1 MSYNDQPAVTE
12 LTPEE
17 LKTYLELQA
26 KVGWQRTGTAV
37 FESFFGILPMV
48 PFECAVVRDIDGEPH
63 VLLWH
68 RDDEHYTGWH
78 MPGKYLL
85 RGETDEEGVRR
96 VLKNEADLEL
106 TSFEFIRHFNTRPE
120 SGDVPQHQQAL
131 FWLCMAEGDPTVGT
145 FFPLTKLPED
155 ILGHHRR
162 YVDHLRAYIM
172 RVNLLRSGG
181 VSDHQ
186 FKAPEWKWL
195 VVAAWQESETN
206 PGRPASRFIENS
218 LDAALARKEKYT
230 SDINSGVCIYNDL
243 GRMIC

>member
-12 LTPEE
+12 LTSEE
-17 LKTYLELQA
+17 LQTYLALQK
-26 KVGWQRTGTAV
+26 KVGWQRTGTEV

-48 PFECAVVRDIDGEPH
+48 PFECAVVRYIDGEPC

-131 FWLCMAEGDPTVGT
+131 FWLCRAEGEPTVGR

-162 YVDHLRAYIM
+162 YVDHLRAYLM
-172 RVNLLRSGG
+172 RDERLK
-181 VSDHQ
+181 SDHFFRDHD
-186 FKAPEWKWL
+186 FKAHEGKWFVAVDRFAGESKEWY
-195 VVAAWQESETN
+195 VDSSEYDT
-206 PGRPASRFIENS
+206 
-218 LDAALARKEKYT
+218 LDAAIEKYK
-230 SDINSGVCIYNDL
+230 SNREYSSIFDDL
-243 GRMIC
+243 GHQIC